1 MSRSK
6 TTRRLKRYNGS
17 EGCFDPGRVFSLWF
31 SRRYSTSVQHQV
43 DCQGEEDDR
52 CGTLTF
58 TVDSSDSSIDVMIK
72 NCTRSAIDCDQDA
85 VCERVR
91 THVENHGGTLSDCS
105 SSCCNSD
112 NCNAPADKKSKRMG
126 PEEITYA
133 ELIYQDRYHERI
145 QDKMPS
151 RF

>member
-1 MSRSK
+1 MA
-6 TTRRLKRYNGS
+6 LK
-17 EGCFDPGRVFSLWF
+17 VSLILAVYF
-31 SRRYSTSVQHQV
+31 LCGFLAVIQPAYSIRCYRKIVEDNEVHNNDGEV

-112 NCNAPADKKSKRMG
+112 NCNAPADKKSKCMG
-126 PEEITYA
+126 PEEVTV
-133 ELIYQDRYHERI
+133 
-145 QDKMPS
+145 S
-151 RF
+151 RRSWQN